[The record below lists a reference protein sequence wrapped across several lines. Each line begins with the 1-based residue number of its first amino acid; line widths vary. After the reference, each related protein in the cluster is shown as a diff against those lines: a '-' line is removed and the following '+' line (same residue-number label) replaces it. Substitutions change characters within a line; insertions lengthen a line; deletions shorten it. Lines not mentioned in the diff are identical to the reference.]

1 MKTFLTLLSL
11 IVLGLC
17 GCVRH
22 TTVAPNSPQPGLDRR
37 DSLSRV
43 TDLDYA
49 ESRHVDL
56 WLRHPVFG
64 DPSFDSFKRASGNPI
79 HRGSPP
85 FEWPVNGFFFA
96 DPVSGNWYVYVG
108 DYCRGY
114 GACASRCL
122 LHRSTDRGRR
132 WQNLGPVLQGD
143 AKLFDKN
150 GHTPDVSV
158 VFAEGR
164 YHMIYDWGELN
175 FNQEGGLAYAWAE
188 KPEGPFH
195 RATQPITRNT
205 TLTPLLGKYQRT
217 YAATLVRRKA
227 DWLIAGMMDS
237 APNSWVLFTMTSP
250 KPDGPYSER
259 QLVRNV
265 ERDEYHPPLMEFFPA
280 FTHDGYLYAPATSV
294 ALNRN
299 FNVIFR
305 VPLERA
311 TEPDAWEIFR
321 HGSVWHAEDVE
332 NEFFGIWGQTFS
344 GWVDA
349 SGTFQVMFN
358 SRDAKGLGTVNL
370 ARRPWKQPLRKR
382 GFVLTGHEGPSFTCL
397 RREYGDFKLD
407 ATMQV
412 RGVARLFWD
421 YRGVLGPNVPQSDAT
436 LHPLMRS
443 HYRGVEL
450 APDGWRIVMVNK
462 PGEETTLASGRV
474 TNSSLWNFT
483 LEHRANGDT
492 RLLANDRILW
502 EERNRVL
509 EDEPAPGALGL
520 MVEPHSHLSVE
531 QFRVSGQ
538 PTSAKL
544 YYLYTEA
551 LLGAGENQ
559 ANWQERRESA
569 FRHGVG
575 VLSRREN
582 ARVKW
587 NVVGRRMALWSP
599 RGPEFG
605 RVEVLV
611 DAHSAGEIDLHAEQP
626 ATSQVV
632 WTSATLR
639 DGFHAIVMRAKAG
652 LLPVDCLEVEN

>member
-1 MKTFLTLLSL
+1 MKLHLTLLAL
-11 IVLGLC
+11 VMLGHC
-17 GCVRH
+17 GCVRR
-22 TTVAPNSPQPGLDRR
+22 TEVSLNSPREDVDR
-37 DSLSRV
+37 
-43 TDLDYA
+43 TDTRTRPISVDYA
-49 ESRHVDL
+49 ESRHVDS
-56 WLRHPVFG
+56 WLRHPVYG
-64 DPSFDSFKRASGNPI
+64 DPSFDSFERAPGNPI

-122 LHRSTDRGRR
+122 LYRSTDRDQS

-164 YHMIYDWGELN
+164 YHMVYDWGELN

-195 RATQPITRNT
+195 RAAQPITRNT

-217 YAATLVRRKA
+217 YAATLVRRKS
-227 DWLIAGMMDS
+227 DWLIVGMMDS
-237 APNSWVLFTMTSP
+237 APSSWALFTMTAP

-259 QLVRNV
+259 QLVRHV
-265 ERDEYHPPLMEFFPA
+265 EADYYHPPLMEFYPA
-280 FTHDGYLYAPATSV
+280 FAHDGYLYAPATSV

-305 VPLERA
+305 ASSERA
-311 TEPDAWEIFR
+311 AEPDAWKIFQ

-332 NEFFGIWGQTFS
+332 NEFFGLWGQTLS
-344 GWVDA
+344 GWVA
-349 SGTFQVMFN
+349 ANGTLQAMFN
-358 SRDAKGLGTVNL
+358 SRDAKGFGTVNL
-370 ARRPWKQPLRKR
+370 AHRPWKQPLRKR

-397 RREYGDFKLD
+397 RRAYGDFKME
-407 ATMQV
+407 ATMHV

-421 YRGVLGPNVPQSDAT
+421 YHGVLGPNVPQSDAT

-443 HYRGVEL
+443 QYRAVEL
-450 APDGWRIVMVNK
+450 SNDGWRVVVVGK
-462 PGEETTLASGRV
+462 PGEETTLASGLV
-474 TNSSLWNFT
+474 TNSLLWNLT
-483 LEHRANGDT
+483 LDRRADGTT
-492 RLLANDRILW
+492 RIRADGQKLW
-502 EERNRVL
+502 EDKGRTMG
-509 EDEPAPGALGL
+509 DETRPGTLGL
-520 MVEPHSHLSVE
+520 MVEAHSYLSVE
-531 QFRVSGQ
+531 RIHVSGQ
-538 PTSAKL
+538 PTLARL
-544 YYLYTEA
+544 IYLYTEA
-551 LLGAGENQ
+551 LLGAGEKP
-559 ANWQERRESA
+559 ANWQERREST
-569 FRHGVG
+569 FRNGVG
-575 VLSRREN
+575 VVSHREN

-587 NVVGRRMALWSP
+587 NVTGRRTTLWSP

-605 RVEVLV
+605 RAEVLV
-611 DAHSAGEIDLHAEQP
+611 DGRSAGEIDLHTEQS

-632 WTSATLR
+632 WTSATLP
-639 DGFHAIVMRAKAG
+639 DGFHAVVLRATTG
-652 LLPVDCLEVEN
+652 LLPVDCLEVAN